1 MARRDRTPTRDETD
15 RMKKDKERSRY
26 MKVKQEIKFKNAM
39 EALHWEAYQLGI
51 DTPQKYD
58 KENLYRL
65 IEQKKKQNPNW
76 QRGIWVSPRQT
87 PKTAA
92 MRMDVKVPEF
102 KGVIG
107 VFDAKKAL
115 IDSIVRPLQ
124 RPDLYPLGWERCIL
138 LYGPP
143 GTGKTHLV
151 AETSKEIKAHFIE
164 EDAATIQSCWI
175 GEASKNVG
183 DLFNNARRML
193 DESPRPVII
202 FIDEIDSL
210 FRSMKNGE
218 KDYNMEMRNQFKK
231 ELDGVR
237 DKGKKLR
244 LYLIGSTN
252 KPWELDDAFMR
263 RFQKRIYI
271 KLPDKDERMELF
283 KLYTEKLNLSSS
295 LDYVPIVEACEGYS
309 GSDIMDICRDAH
321 QVTLDR
327 LFESEYA
334 MQGSPCA
341 ITEEDFL
348 SVIKRRNKTVTAD
361 QLIEFENWSKEYQA
375 S

>member
-1 MARRDRTPTRDETD
+1 MVRRDRTPTRDRTD
-15 RMKKDKERSRY
+15 RMKKDEERSRY
-26 MKVKQEIKFKNAM
+26 MKVKQEIKFKNEM
-39 EALHWEAYQLGI
+39 ESLQWEAYQLGI
-51 DTPQKYD
+51 NNPQRYD
-58 KENLYRL
+58 KENLWRL

-76 QRGIWVSPRQT
+76 QRGMWLNPRQT

-92 MRMDVKVPEF
+92 MKMDVKVPEF

-164 EDAATIQSCWI
+164 ADAATIQSCWV

-193 DESPRPVII
+193 DESPKPVII

-271 KLPDKDERMELF
+271 KIPDKDERMELF

-321 QVTLDR
+321 QVTLDH

-334 MQGSPCA
+334 MQGSPYA